1 MRDTARKFAALLFA
15 GFLAAGFCVRTIP
28 PAIGESASATLNPI
42 AVAGPTAAPDAS
54 QQANQTNPAAVL
66 RTSSD
71 LVRIDVEVTD
81 KSGKP
86 IKGLKQDQFI
96 VTDDGKRQSI
106 STFLYSD
113 IESIETA
120 GNDDS
125 KPIVV
130 PVDNA
135 GPNAPNADALSDQLR
150 DRRLIVLF
158 FDLTSMQPDDLI
170 RAHDAADKFV
180 KQQMT
185 KADIVALVAFSTKLT
200 VLVNFTNDRA
210 ALQKGVAQLDR
221 QQLE

>member
-1 MRDTARKFAALLFA
+1 M
-15 GFLAAGFCVRTIP
+15 
-28 PAIGESASATLNPI
+28 
-42 AVAGPTAAPDAS
+42 
-54 QQANQTNPAAVL
+54 L

-96 VTDDGKRQSI
+96 DHRRRQSAKRFHI
-106 STFLYSD
+106 FSYAD
-113 IESIETA
+113 IEAVETA
-120 GNDDS
+120 GTEDA

-130 PVDNA
+130 PVDNE
-135 GPNAPNADALSDQLR
+135 GPNAPSAEALSDQLR

-170 RAHDAADKFV
+170 RAHDAAEKFV

-185 KADIVALVAFSTKLT
+185 KADIVARRGLFDQTYTCSRISPTITPCCNKAI
-200 VLVNFTNDRA
+200 
-210 ALQKGVAQLDR
+210 AQLTANSSTDLSSPLYAAAAKR
-221 QQLE
+221 RIRRPGIYRRRLHAR